1 MPRPYWLLLGQLP
14 DTSRTDCTCRL
25 GALIDEAEEP
35 LPVLEPVLDEPEVEL
50 WPLAVPVVPCVPEV
64 VPVVL
69 PLVSDELLLGEL
81 E

>member
-1 MPRPYWLLLGQLP
+1 
-14 DTSRTDCTCRL
+14 
-25 GALIDEAEEP
+25 
-35 LPVLEPVLDEPEVEL
+35 VLEPVLDEPEVEL

-69 PLVSDELLLGEL
+69 PLVPGELLLGEL